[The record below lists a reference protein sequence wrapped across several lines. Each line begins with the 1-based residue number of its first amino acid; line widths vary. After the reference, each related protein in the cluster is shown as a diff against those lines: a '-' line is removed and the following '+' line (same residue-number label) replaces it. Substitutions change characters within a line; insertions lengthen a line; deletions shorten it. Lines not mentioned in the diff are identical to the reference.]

1 MQNKLISHVIRIG
14 YTGLHVYAIKKL
26 QNKPI
31 MWPNQL
37 IKESSRLSSLRPSCT
52 LMLFSNIAGCILQP
66 ICMKFS
72 TQLLIIFL
80 IPNKEQFYK
89 SLVKTPSHLS
99 SWVTWKL
106 QTVQTLYCICV
117 DLIFINIF
125 FIAWWFFTK
134 LLENDELTK
143 LSIWHVVATRLAM
156 PRFSKNVLQL

>member
-1 MQNKLISHVIRIG
+1 MQNKLISNVIRIG

-66 ICMKFS
+66 ICLKFS
-72 TQLLIIFL
+72 TQLLISVESFSYQIHT
-80 IPNKEQFYK
+80 KHFYK

-106 QTVQTLYCICV
+106 QTLYCICV
-117 DLIFINIF
+117 DLIFINTYIF
-125 FIAWWFFTK
+125 YCMMAFLPNFWKMMNYQTFS
-134 LLENDELTK
+134 LTCG
-143 LSIWHVVATRLAM
+143 SH
-156 PRFSKNVLQL
+156 